1 MGVVGEDLV
10 RDRID
15 VLIVLILAEG
25 KLNQIAGLQRRAV
38 DGICAM
44 FLEPW
49 QDIGEIE
56 YSASRCTDWVLEW
69 LEGEGAEIVW
79 ESLKGLA

>member
-15 VLIVLILAEG
+15 VLIILVLAEG
-25 KLNQIAGLQRRAV
+25 KFDQIAGLQRRAV

-49 QDIGEIE
+49 QDVGEIE
-56 YSASRCTDWVLEW
+56 N
-69 LEGEGAEIVW
+69 GAI
-79 ESLKGLA
+79 